1 MFVRSGPVEF
11 PSKIPFSKNILKFC
25 KNLSFDEVNK
35 EFTQKIVS
43 QHNLRQ
49 CKIFTIFV
57 RSAPVEFPSK
67 IQFSKSCLKFC
78 RNLSFDEWK
87 KEFTQKIVSQHNLR
101 QYKIFTIFVRSA
113 PVEFPSKIQFSKSCL
128 KFCRNLSFD
137 EWNK

>member
-49 CKIFTIFV
+49 YKIFTIFV

-78 RNLSFDEWK
+78 KNLSFDEWK

-113 PVEFPSKIQFSKSCL
+113 PVEFPSKNSIFQKLPKILQKPFL
-128 KFCRNLSFD
+128 
-137 EWNK
+137 